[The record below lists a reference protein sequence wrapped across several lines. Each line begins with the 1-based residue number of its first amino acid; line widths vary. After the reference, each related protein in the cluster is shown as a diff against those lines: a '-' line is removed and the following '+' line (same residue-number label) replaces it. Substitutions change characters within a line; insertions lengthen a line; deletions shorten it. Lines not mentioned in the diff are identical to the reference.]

1 MRETTIF
8 DAILSPALNKVMPR
22 AFALRGG
29 SLSGDPSKKIKF
41 NVFVAKRTFH
51 FHAYLLA

>member
-29 SLSGDPSKKIKF
+29 SLSGDPSKKI
-41 NVFVAKRTFH
+41 
-51 FHAYLLA
+51 